1 MKNKLNYW
9 TPEEIKILIELYPYT
24 HNKVISKKLN
34 RTILAVKTKAESL
47 NLYKN
52 EWRWSQEEIK
62 KLIGLYPDVDN
73 VTIALQLNK
82 TERSVKSK
90 ANKLKLEKN
99 DKRVWTEVEIKKLYD
114 LFSDFYTHEIAKQL
128 NRSEKAI
135 QMKAK
140 RLKLKKTASHKSKC
154 IAKRNKM
161 VGRDLTFEFVKNQA
175 LLYKTRGEFQKKDSP
190 CYSVALRNGY
200 LDEICL
206 HMLKVSYSIPQL
218 IMQEIMNVVLN
229 KKCIYNDRKTI
240 RPYEL
245 DLYYPDYKLAFEYN
259 GKGWHIKNK
268 NDEIKLKKC
277 KKLHITLVVIKETS
291 RKYEEDVKKQLIFN
305 LPIINK
311 IVGKIISPDEIN
323 NVDVGGVLDQIF
335 TKNHLLELAKSYG
348 SYKKFKSEQP
358 KAYQRLSK
366 LKLLSQSILHM
377 SDKPVKYDLEMLQSK
392 ISKYKFL
399 GDFIQCDR
407 PAYTYIKK
415 NKLNGLLDGLIR
427 KRREHT

>member
-9 TPEEIKILIELYPYT
+9 TPEEIKILIELYPNT
-24 HNKVISKKLN
+24 HNKEIAEKLN
-34 RTILAVKTKAESL
+34 RSILSVKTKA
-47 NLYKN
+47 
-52 EWRWSQEEIK
+52 K
-62 KLIGLYPDVDN
+62 KLK
-73 VTIALQLNK
+73 IA
-82 TERSVKSK
+82 
-90 ANKLKLEKN
+90 KN
-99 DKRVWTEVEIKKLYD
+99 DKRIWTESEIKNLCE
-114 LFSDFYTHEIAKQL
+114 LFPNFYTHEIAKKL
-128 NRSEKAI
+128 NRSERSI

-140 RLKLKKTASHKSKC
+140 RLKLKKTIEHKSKC

-175 LLYKTRGEFQKKDSP
+175 LLYKTRGEFQKKDSS
-190 CYSVALRNGY
+190 CYRVALRSGY

-218 IMQEIMNVVLN
+218 IIQEIMNVILN
-229 KKCIYNDRKTI
+229 KKCIYNDRKTLK
-240 RPYEL
+240 PYEL

-259 GKGWHIKNK
+259 GKGWHINNK

-277 KKLHITLVVIKETS
+277 KELHITLIIIKETS

-305 LPIINK
+305 LPVINR
-311 IVGKIISPDEIN
+311 IVGKTIGPDEIN
-323 NVDVGGVLDQIF
+323 NIDVSGVLDQIF

-366 LKLLSQSILHM
+366 LKLLYQSILHM
-377 SDKPVKYDLEMLQSK
+377 SDRPVKYDLEMLQSK
-392 ISKYKFL
+392 ISKYQFL
-399 GDFIQCDR
+399 GDFIRCDR

-415 NKLNGLLDGLIR
+415 NKLNNLLGGLIR
-427 KRREHT
+427 KRREYI